1 MSSPPEY
8 VIGCLGWGY
17 NWDADNIKGLLD
29 RLEVAGI
36 KHFDTARFYPPSNSG
51 ASEKLLGSVRRSDFV
66 VDTKILFRPEGL
78 RRDLMEESLRQS
90 LESLGVTKVKT
101 LYAHAPDKVT
111 PIAEQ
116 AANFNHFYQA
126 GYFEQLGLC
135 NYPPE
140 QLTEYIEISKE
151 KGYVLP
157 AIYQGQYNIFCRQ
170 YETDLFPLLRKHG
183 IPFVA
188 NSPLAGGFA
197 TGKVSGTQDAEKLK
211 GTRFEQSET
220 NMLGF
225 LYRMWYDKPVF
236 HNAIG
241 ELKSAVAQYQGEATS
256 SALAQVAVRWLLFHS
271 DLQSTDYVAIGPNNL
286 AQLNDYLEAR
296 EAGPL
301 PDELAKKIDTLY
313 EPLRDEAAPF
323 VQIGWW
329 SM

>member
-1 MSSPPEY
+1 MSSSPEY
-8 VIGCLGWGY
+8 VIGCLGWGH
-17 NWDADNIKGLLD
+17 NWNAENIQSFLD
-29 RLEVAGI
+29 RLEAAGI
-36 KHFDTARFYPPSNSG
+36 KHFDTARFYPPTNSG
-51 ASEKLLGSVRRSDFV
+51 ASEKLLGSVRRPDFV
-66 VDTKILFRPEGL
+66 VDTKILFRPEAL
-78 RRDLMEESLRQS
+78 RRDLMEESLLQS
-90 LESLGVTKVKT
+90 LESLGVKKVKT
-101 LYAHAPDKVT
+101 LYAHAPDKAT
-111 PIAEQ
+111 EIADQ

-135 NYPPE
+135 NYSPE
-140 QLTEYIEISKE
+140 QLVEYINIAQD

-157 AIYQGQYNIFCRQ
+157 TIYQGQYNLFCRQ

-197 TGKVSGTQDAEKLK
+197 TGKVSGAQDAEKLK

-225 LYRMWYDKPVF
+225 LYRMWYDKPAF
-236 HNAIG
+236 HTAIG
-241 ELKSAVAQYQGEATS
+241 ELRSAVAESQGQATT
-256 SALAQVAVRWLLFHS
+256 SALAQTAIRWLLFHS
-271 DLQSTDYVAIGPNNL
+271 GLQETDQVAIGPNSL
-286 AQLNDYLEAR
+286 DQLNDYLEAR

-301 PDELAKKIDTLY
+301 SEELAKKIDGLY
-313 EPLRDEAAPF
+313 EPLREEAAPM